1 MKAMKIP
8 AAILAVI
15 LLAAL
20 ADGFVLTRQCEDW
33 SAHVE
38 QIEHA
43 AVQQDWDA
51 ARDALESLTG
61 SWEKWQTYLHILI
74 DHDEIDQT
82 EELLSLCQ
90 LHMEEKDTA
99 TLRVTVSQ
107 LRCMFSL
114 LAEIEQLNIKNVL

>member
-15 LLAAL
+15 FLAAL
-20 ADGFVLTRQCEDW
+20 ADGFVLTKQCEDW

-38 QIEHA
+38 QMERS
-43 AVQQDWDA
+43 AVQEDWNA
-51 ARDALESLTG
+51 AQAALEGLRE

-74 DHDEIDQT
+74 DHDEIDQA
-82 EELLSLCQ
+82 EDLIALCSL
-90 LHMEEKDTA
+90 HIEEKDTA

-107 LRCMFSL
+107 LRCLFSL
-114 LAEIEQLNIKNVL
+114 LAETEQLNIKNVL

>member
-8 AAILAVI
+8 VAILAAI

-20 ADGFVLTRQCEDW
+20 ADGFVLTKQCGDW
-33 SAHVE
+33 SDRVE
-38 QIEHA
+38 QMERA
-43 AVQQDWDA
+43 AVQDDWDTVQS
-51 ARDALESLTG
+51 ALDGLTE

-82 EELLSLCQ
+82 EELIALCK
-90 LHMEEKDTA
+90 LHTEEKDTA
-99 TLRVTVSQ
+99 TLRITVSQ

>member
-8 AAILAVI
+8 VAILAAI

-33 SAHVE
+33 STHVE
-38 QIEHA
+38 QMERA
-43 AVQQDWDA
+43 AVQEDWDTA
-51 ARDALESLTG
+51 QYALEDLTE
-61 SWEKWQTYLHILI
+61 SWDKWQTYLHILI

-82 EELLSLCQ
+82 ETLIALCK
-90 LHMEEKDTA
+90 LHIEEKDTA